1 MAETLKEQLATARTR
16 MHPDGRPVD
25 FWLERS
31 KEVHSVNG
39 DEKHWLVGALE
50 PWNFMTFPSYW
61 EWNVI
66 IPTDFK
72 WIIFQRGS
80 YTNHQPEYIIYRYYN
95 HYYWWLSHY
104 KTTNLSLND
113 DNFPHFFLSVE
124 EVHHLTR
131 AAQRGDCRRGRVLF
145 GHGDFP
151 EDGPPL
157 ITR

>member
-39 DEKHWLVGALE
+39 DENHWLVGALE
-50 PWNFMTFPSYW
+50 HFGTMEFYDFP
-61 EWNVI
+61 I
-66 IPTDFK
+66 ILGMSSSQLTLTVF
-72 WIIFQRGS
+72 IFQRGS
-80 YTNHQPEYIIYRYYN
+80 YTNHQPVEWRSFSPPTYRSRKSIT
-95 HYYWWLSHY
+95 SHELP
-104 KTTNLSLND
+104 KGVTAGVAVS
-113 DNFPHFFLSVE
+113 
-124 EVHHLTR
+124 
-131 AAQRGDCRRGRVLF
+131 F